1 MSVLPLLLVSIT
13 ATIGFYV
20 RKMEV
25 GTVFLSQKLQKKNQP
40 KKPSMIDL
48 NWFASVWCQ
57 DRRTN
62 MLRKIYMTEYEFL
75 WNSISE
81 LDT

>member
-25 GTVFLSQKLQKKNQP
+25 GTVFLSQKLQKK
-40 KKPSMIDL
+40 KPTQKTQYD
-48 NWFASVWCQ
+48 WFKLICFCLVPG
-57 DRRTN
+57 
-62 MLRKIYMTEYEFL
+62 
-75 WNSISE
+75 
-81 LDT
+81 